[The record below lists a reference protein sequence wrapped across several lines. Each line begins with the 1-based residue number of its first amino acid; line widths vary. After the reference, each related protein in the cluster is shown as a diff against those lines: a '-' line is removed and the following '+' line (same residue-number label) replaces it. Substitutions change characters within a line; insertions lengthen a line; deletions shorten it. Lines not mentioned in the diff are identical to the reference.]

1 MDQQATKDIGQ
12 FQRRDAFQRYLRAS
26 SYLYSKAKLI
36 GGLQVFLTILVPVIL
51 SVLSV
56 LFSRESQQGA
66 GLKGWAAFYG
76 IAVALLDSMFLDK
89 AQKSLK
95 KEAAQIQ
102 ELFDCELLEMPWNEF
117 KAGDKPTPE
126 RIDQSSR
133 ALKRELT
140 EREKNWYP
148 GVVGIVPL
156 YLSRVVCQRTNIWW
170 DGELRR
176 RYAFWLSS
184 FAVVIVLIAGIVG
197 MATNMSLG
205 TFVLTIMAPLFP
217 AAMWFIR
224 ERNRQKESTAT
235 LDRLMK
241 HTSSLWTS
249 VLVAEMSPTDAL
261 GKSRELQ
268 DELFVHRQSNQPIP
282 NLVKR
287 IFAGRFDESMN
298 KGAEEL
304 VEAAQAAIGGQIKR

>member
-12 FQRRDAFQRYLRAS
+12 LQRTDAFQRCLRAS

-36 GGLQVFLTILVPVIL
+36 SGLQVFLTILVPVVL
-51 SVLSV
+51 SALSV
-56 LFSRESQQGA
+56 LFSRESQQGT

-76 IAVALLDSMFLDK
+76 IVVVLLDSMFLDK
-89 AQKSLK
+89 TQKSLK

-102 ELFDCELLEMPWNEF
+102 ELFDCELFEIPWNEF

-126 RIDQSSR
+126 KIDQSSR

-140 EREKNWYP
+140 EREMNWYP
-148 GVVGIVPL
+148 GVVGRLPL
-156 YLSRVVCQRTNIWW
+156 YLCRLVCQRTNIWW

-176 RYAFWLSS
+176 RYAFWLST
-184 FAVVIVLIAGIVG
+184 FAVGMLLLAAIVG
-197 MATNMSLG
+197 MVKNMSLV

-224 ERNRQKESTAT
+224 ERNRQKESMAT

-241 HTSSLWTS
+241 HTTNLWTN
-249 VLVAEMSPTDAL
+249 VLDAKMSPADAL
-261 GKSRELQ
+261 DKSRELQ
-268 DELFVHRQSNQPIP
+268 DEIFVHRSSNQPIP
-282 NLVKR
+282 NLVNR
-287 IFAGRFDESMN
+287 IFAGRFDVSMN

-304 VEAAQAAIGGQIKR
+304 VAAAEAAMRT

>member
-12 FQRRDAFQRYLRAS
+12 FQRTDAFQQYLRAS
-26 SYLYSKAKLI
+26 SYLYSNAKLI
-36 GGLQVFLTILVPVIL
+36 SSLQVFLTILVPVIL

-56 LFSRESQQGA
+56 LYSSESQQGA

-76 IAVALLDSMFLDK
+76 IAVVLLDSMFLDK

-117 KAGDKPTPE
+117 KVGDKPTPE
-126 RIDQSSR
+126 TIDHSSR

-148 GVVGIVPL
+148 SIVGKLPL
-156 YLSRVVCQRTNIWW
+156 YLCRVVCQRTNIWW

-184 FAVVIVLIAGIVG
+184 FAVGIILLAAIVG
-197 MATNMSLG
+197 MVRNMSLG

-241 HTSSLWTS
+241 HTTNLWTG
-249 VLVAEMSPTDAL
+249 VLGAQMSPTDAL

-282 NLVKR
+282 NLVNR
-287 IFAGRFDESMN
+287 IFAGRFNESMN

-304 VEAAQAAIGGQIKR
+304 VKAAQAAIRRS

>member
-12 FQRRDAFQRYLRAS
+12 LQRTDAFQRGLRAS

-36 GGLQVFLTILVPVIL
+36 SGIQVFLTILVPVVL
-51 SVLSV
+51 SALSV

-76 IAVALLDSMFLDK
+76 IAVVLLDSMFLDK
-89 AQKSLK
+89 TQKSLK

-126 RIDQSSR
+126 KIDQSSR
-133 ALKRELT
+133 ALGRELT
-140 EREKNWYP
+140 EREINWYP
-148 GVVGIVPL
+148 GVVGRLPL
-156 YLSRVVCQRTNIWW
+156 YLCRLVCQRTNIWW

-176 RYAFWLSS
+176 RYAFWLST
-184 FAVVIVLIAGIVG
+184 FAVGMMLLAAIVG
-197 MATNMSLG
+197 MVKNMSLV

-241 HTSSLWTS
+241 HTTNLWTN
-249 VLVAEMSPTDAL
+249 VLDAKMSPSDAL
-261 GKSRELQ
+261 DKSRELQ

-282 NLVKR
+282 NVVNR
-287 IFAGRFDESMN
+287 IFAGRFDQSMN

-304 VEAAQAAIGGQIKR
+304 VEAAQAAIRGQTKR